1 MRGESAGMTQGI
13 SLITGLGNPGPE
25 YAETRHN
32 AGFLFLDALVAG
44 RADWRHEARIGG
56 RCAQIAIAGR
66 ELWLLCPENFMNHSG
81 EAVGRLAR
89 YYKILPE
96 KILVVHDDLDLQPG
110 TARLKFGGGDGG
122 HNGVA
127 DVIEKLGTKDFH
139 RLRIGIGHPNAS
151 ADVVTYV
158 LKKPSKSDRAL
169 IDVAIQNAL
178 AQIDAI
184 VHGQMQKAMNAL
196 HTHTR

>member
-1 MRGESAGMTQGI
+1 MTQGI
-13 SLITGLGNPGPE
+13 SLIAGLGNPGPE
-25 YAETRHN
+25 YAQTRHN
-32 AGFLFLDALVAG
+32 AGFLFVDALIAG

-56 RCAQIAIAGR
+56 RCARAVIAGR
-66 ELWLLCPENFMNHSG
+66 ELWLLCPDAFMNHSG

-89 YYKILPE
+89 YYKIPPE
-96 KILVVHDDLDLQPG
+96 QILVVHDDLDLPPG
-110 TARLKFGGGDGG
+110 AARLKFGGGDGG

-127 DVIEKLGTKDFH
+127 DIIEQLGTNDFH
-139 RLRIGIGHPNAS
+139 RLRIGIGRPSAS

-158 LKKPSKSDRAL
+158 LKKPSGADRVL
-169 IDVAIQNAL
+169 IDNAIQDAL

-196 HTHTR
+196 HTHSH